1 MRRWFSVRRRVVL
14 PGVAAILLAG
24 CGLLVGF
31 RLADSDYFFKINK
44 SIDIFGRVYKE
55 VTLNYVDEVDP
66 EKFMEAGVD
75 GLLGTLDPYTNF
87 ISESEGDE
95 VELITTGKYG
105 GIGVTIGLRDGNIT
119 VITLMEGYSAQRQGI
134 QPGDHILEI
143 EGKSIVGSKPETVR
157 SLTRGEPGTEVHLKV
172 EREGV
177 PKPLEF
183 VLVRE
188 EIQLHNISYADFV
201 DDGIGYIRLE
211 RFTRGAGDE
220 LRLAIKELRLKGPI
234 KGLILD
240 LRDNPGGLLVVA
252 VVVVEKFAQK
262 GSLVVSTRGR
272 KPESERKFF
281 VTEEPMLADVPLTVL
296 VNRNSASASEIVAGA
311 IQDLDRG
318 IILGTRSFGKGLV
331 QTITPLSY
339 NTQLKITTAKYYT
352 PSGRCIQEIDYMHK
366 NKDGVFAITPDS
378 LRRVFKTSKGRK
390 EFESGGIQPD
400 TAVPDPVR
408 SDVYSE
414 LLHKSMYFRFAT
426 RFVSNHKET
435 PPSLNGDSLFQEF
448 KQFLAVEKFTF
459 QDEGERKLGELGES
473 ARKLHYSPAVI
484 DELEKLR
491 KDIDREKSMSLDR
504 DRDQIVSALKVE
516 IMSRYKGDHGRIE
529 ASIPDDVQLQ
539 AARGLLNDAKK
550 YELLLSLQ
558 H

>member
-1 MRRWFSVRRRVVL
+1 ML
-14 PGVAAILLAG
+14 AIGAILLTGSA
-24 CGLLVGF
+24 LFVGF
-31 RLADSDYFFKINK
+31 RLADADYFFKINK

-55 VTLNYVDEVDP
+55 VTLNYVDDVDP
-66 EKFMEAGVD
+66 EKFMEAGID

-87 ISESEGDE
+87 ISESESDE

-143 EGKSIVGSKPETVR
+143 DGKSIVGSKPENVR
-157 SLTRGEPGTEVHLKV
+157 SMTRGEPGTELHLKV
-172 EREGV
+172 EREGEE
-177 PKPLEF
+177 KPLDF

-188 EIQLHNISYADFV
+188 EIQLHNVSYYDFV
-201 DDGIGYIRLE
+201 GDGIGYVRLE
-211 RFTRGAGDE
+211 RFSRGAGDE
-220 LRLAIKELRLKGPI
+220 LRLAIKELKVRGPVKGM
-234 KGLILD
+234 ILD
-240 LRDNPGGLLVVA
+240 LRDNPGGLLDVA
-252 VVVVEKFAQK
+252 VDVVEKFAAK

-281 VTEEPMLADVPLTVL
+281 VNEEPMLPDVPLAIL

-378 LRRVFKTSKGRK
+378 LRRTFKTAKGRK

-400 TAVPDPVR
+400 TAVPEPVR

-414 LLHKSMYFRFAT
+414 LLRKSMFFKFAT
-426 RFVSNHKET
+426 RFVSNQKDA
-435 PPSLNGDSLFQEF
+435 PASFNNDSLFGEF
-448 KQFLAVEKFTF
+448 KDFVAAQKFTF
-459 QDEGERKLGELGES
+459 QDDGGRKLAELADA
-473 ARKLHYSPAVI
+473 ARKLHYSAAVM
-484 DELEKLR
+484 DELDKLG
-491 KDIDREKSMSLDR
+491 KDVEGEKSMSLDR
-504 DRDQIVSALKVE
+504 DRDGIVSALKVE
-516 IMSRYKGDHGRIE
+516 IMSRYKGEHGRIE
-529 ASIPDDVQLQ
+529 TSLVDDVQLQ
-539 AARGLLNDAKK
+539 AARSVLKNPKEYGR
-550 YELLLSLQ
+550 LLSAKR
-558 H
+558 